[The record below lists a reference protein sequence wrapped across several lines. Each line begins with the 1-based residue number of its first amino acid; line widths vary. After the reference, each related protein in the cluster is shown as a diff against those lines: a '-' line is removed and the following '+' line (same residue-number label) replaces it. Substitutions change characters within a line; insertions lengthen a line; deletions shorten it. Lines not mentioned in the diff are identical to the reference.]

1 MSVMDEVELTVENGI
16 GYSRYE
22 VYEYLV
28 TQDNHEVGDGAYF
41 VVYIINFWNWNQRL
55 SVIPT
60 GSTFPKTMTDKWTLL
75 AERNDTA
82 R

>member
-41 VVYIINFWNWNQRL
+41 VVYIINF
-55 SVIPT
+55 
-60 GSTFPKTMTDKWTLL
+60 
-75 AERNDTA
+75 
-82 R
+82 